1 MITDKRLEDLTADF
15 ADIIDGLLP
24 DDDNAIKFILILACP
39 IDIEKRI
46 ATSVV
51 SNFKDSGSPVLVLE
65 SIVKSHKKG
74 DYKECSIKR
83 ENEG

>member
-24 DDDNAIKFILILACP
+24 DDGNAIKFILVLACP
-39 IDIEKRI
+39 IDVEKRI

-51 SNFKDSGSPVLVLE
+51 SNFKDSGSPILIME
-65 SIVKSHKKG
+65 KIVKSHKKG
-74 DYKECSIKR
+74 DYRSCER
-83 ENEG
+83 ETNEG